1 MRKPSM
7 VGLLLVSL
15 LVLQADRVESQGLG
29 DRIKKKAADAAK
41 GKDSKKDQAKND
53 KKDAGPITSQMG
65 DCGPLT
71 PEKVSDLLRGLKT
84 EQTQR
89 NDFDSMFRGLRSHE
103 AIIACR
109 NNEVMGGAIQKIMNQ
124 GMKEGASNAELQKAM
139 AKNMAEVEEYLVKKC
154 GQDPSKFSQ
163 RDAYNAAHKAGAKA
177 AGLSETC
184 YDKMKEYA
192 LGFCGLT
199 AAQQQIATEQGIRA
213 PGWGAGVWVF
223 TADEAKAFAPH
234 CVELVPAIQAL
245 EPKRG

>member
-1 MRKPSM
+1 MRKPST
-7 VGLLLVSL
+7 VGLLVVSL
-15 LVLQADRVESQGLG
+15 LILQAEPAQSQGLG

-53 KKDAGPITSQMG
+53 KKDGGPITSQMG

-71 PEKVSDLLRGLKT
+71 PEKVSDFLRGLKT

-109 NNEVMGGAIQKIMNQ
+109 NNEVMGGAIQKIMMQ
-124 GMKEGASNAELQKAM
+124 GIKEGAPPAQLQKAM
-139 AKNMAEVEEYLVKKC
+139 AKNMVDVEDYLVKKC
-154 GQDPSKFSQ
+154 GEDPSKFSQ
-163 RDAYNAAHKAGAKA
+163 RDAYAAAHKAAAKA
-177 AGLSETC
+177 AGLSEDC

-199 AAQQQIATEQGIRA
+199 AAQQKIATEQGIKA
-213 PGWGAGVWVF
+213 PGWGSAEWIF

-234 CVELVPAIQAL
+234 CAELVPAIEAL
-245 EPKRG
+245 APKRG